1 MKKLLVLILF
11 IFQLSFSQNIGLYSQ
26 FNGRYDFTFVGN
38 TLNPIEN
45 SFQTFPAV
53 LTTSDASLNLN
64 SGDIIESA
72 YLYWAGCGT
81 GDFDVKLNGV
91 DITATR
97 TFSNVL
103 DQGAPFI
110 FNFFSAFTDVTSQVQ
125 ATGNGVYTLSDLDVS
140 PFISHHSLNSTNF
153 AGWALIVVYRNP
165 ALPLN
170 QLNIYDGMQVVS
182 SLQNNLNVTL
192 NALNVID
199 NVDAK
204 IGFLAWEGDSGIPA
218 VGSGLIESL
227 RINGNVISNPPLNP
241 GNNAFNGTNSETNS
255 NQLYNMDLDIYNIQ
269 NNINVGDTQALIQLT
284 SQQDYVMVNAIV
296 TKLNSQLPDARIS
309 FTTPNLSCNVRE
321 LVLNYT
327 VTNLNSTADLLPNTP
342 ITFYADGVVVGA
354 AFTQNVI
361 PIDGFETGT
370 ITVTIPAS
378 IPLQF
383 NLMAQVDDTGNGTGL
398 INEIS
403 ESNNSFSLPI
413 RLLASPNF
421 NQPEDLVSCNLG
433 LTRAL
438 FDFSSFED
446 FIKIETTDLVSFY
459 ETQAD
464 AIAEINQITNTSNF
478 EALTTPKTIWIR
490 IENTDGCFSIA
501 TFLLKSRNCEIIVYN
516 AVSPNND
523 GLNDTFFIDGLRN
536 IYLNFSLEIYN
547 RWGRLI
553 WTGNHSKPDWNG
565 KAENGVGNEDAP
577 GGTYYYILYLNDPNY
592 PNPMNGYLFLKR

>member
-1 MKKLLVLILF
+1 MKKLFFFFLF
-11 IFQLSFSQNIGLYSQ
+11 VVQLSFSQDISLYNQ

-45 SFQTFPAV
+45 SFQSFPAV
-53 LTTSDASLNLN
+53 LTTSDATLALS

-81 GDFDVKLNGV
+81 GDFDVKLNGT

-97 TFSNVL
+97 TFSNALV
-103 DQGAPFI
+103 QGQTY
-110 FNFFSAFTDVTSQVQ
+110 NFFSAFADVTTQVQ
-125 ATGNGVYTLSDLDVS
+125 TTGNGLYTLSDLDVS
-140 PFISHHSLNSTNF
+140 SFINHHAQNSTNF

-170 QLNIYDGMQVVS
+170 QLNVYDGMQVVS
-182 SLQNNLNVTL
+182 SLQNNLDVVL

-204 IGFLAWEGDSGIPA
+204 IGFLAWEGDSGIPFP
-218 VGSGLIESL
+218 GSTLIESL

-241 GNNAFNGTNSETNS
+241 GNNAFNGTNSATNS
-255 NQLYNMDLDIYNIQ
+255 NLLYNMDLDIYNIQ

-309 FTTPNLSCNVRE
+309 FIPPNLSCNVRQ
-321 LVLNYT
+321 LTLNYT
-327 VTNLNSTADLLPNTP
+327 ITNFNSTADLPANTP
-342 ITFYADGVVVGA
+342 ITFYADGVVVGT
-354 AFTQNVI
+354 AFTQNII
-361 PIDGFETGT
+361 PMDGFETGT
-370 ITVTIPAS
+370 ITVTIPTS

-383 NLMAQVDDTGNGTGL
+383 NLMAQVDDTGNGTGI

-403 ESNNSFSLPI
+403 ETNNSFSLPI
-413 RLLASPNF
+413 RLWASPLF
-421 NQPEDLVSCNLG
+421 NQPRDIESCNLG

-438 FDFSSFED
+438 FDFSIYENE
-446 FIKIETTDLVSFY
+446 IQMEATDLVSFY
-459 ETQAD
+459 EQETDAQA
-464 AIAEINQITNTSNF
+464 AINPITNTSNF
-478 EALTTPKTIWIR
+478 EALTTPKTIWVR
-490 IENTDGCFSIA
+490 IENTDDCIA
-501 TFLLKSRNCEIIVYN
+501 FTSFLLKAINCQLIIHN

-523 GLNDTFFIDGLRN
+523 GLNETFYIAGLRN
-536 IYLNFSLEIYN
+536 IYVNFKLEVYN

-553 WTGNHSKPDWNG
+553 WTGDNNKPDWNG
-565 KAENGVGNEDAP
+565 KAEHAVGNEDAP

-592 PNPMNGYLFLKR
+592 PDPLTGYLVLKR

>member
-1 MKKLLVLILF
+1 MKKLLLF
-11 IFQLSFSQNIGLYSQ
+11 FLFLFQLSFSQDISLYNQ

-53 LTTSDASLNLN
+53 LTTSDASLILN

-81 GDFDVKLNGV
+81 GDFDVKLNGT

-97 TFSNVL
+97 TFSNALV
-103 DQGAPFI
+103 QGQTY
-110 FNFFSAFTDVTSQVQ
+110 NFFSAFADVTTQVQ
-125 ATGNGVYTLSDLDVS
+125 ATGNGLYTLSDLDVS
-140 PFISHHSLNSTNF
+140 SFINLHAQNSTNF

-182 SLQNNLNVTL
+182 SLQNFLDVPL

-204 IGFLAWEGDSGIPA
+204 IGFLTWEGDSGIA
-218 VGSGLIESL
+218 NNETL
-227 RINGNVISNPPLNP
+227 RINGNIIGNPPLNP
-241 GNNAFNGTNSETNS
+241 ANNAFNGTNSVTNS

-284 SQQDYVMVNAIV
+284 SFQDYVMVNAIV

-309 FTTPNLSCNVRE
+309 FTEPNLSCNVRQ
-321 LVLNYT
+321 LTLNYT
-327 VTNLNSTADLLPNTP
+327 ITNFNSTADLPANTP
-342 ITFYADGVVVGA
+342 ITFYADGVVVGS
-354 AFTQNVI
+354 AFTQNII
-361 PIDGFETGT
+361 PMDGSEIGT
-370 ITVTIPAS
+370 ITVTIPTS

-383 NLMAQVDDTGNGTGL
+383 TLLAQVDDTGNGTGI

-413 RLLASPNF
+413 ILLATPNF
-421 NQPEDLVSCNLG
+421 NQPKDLVSCNLG
-433 LTRAL
+433 LTRAI
-438 FDFSSFED
+438 FDFSSYEN
-446 FIKIETTDLVSFY
+446 FIKIDSNDLVSFY

-464 AIAEINQITNTSNF
+464 AIAEINPIGNTTNF
-478 EALTTPKTIWIR
+478 EAVTTPKTIWVR
-490 IENTDGCFSIA
+490 IENADDCFSI
-501 TFLLKSRNCEIIVYN
+501 TSFLLKSRNCELIIYN

-536 IYLNFSLEIYN
+536 IYVNFNLEVYN

-553 WTGNHSKPDWNG
+553 WTGNNNKPDWDG
-565 KAENGVGNEDAP
+565 KAENSVGNEDSP
-577 GGTYYYILYLNDPNY
+577 GGTYYYILYLNDPKY
-592 PNPMNGYLFLKR
+592 PDPMNGYLLLKR

>member
-1 MKKLLVLILF
+1 MKKLLVF
-11 IFQLSFSQNIGLYSQ
+11 IMFVFQLSFSQNIGLYSQ

-45 SFQTFPAV
+45 SFQSFPAV
-53 LTTSDASLNLN
+53 LTTSDASLTLN

-81 GDFDVKLNGV
+81 GDFNVKLNGV

-97 TFSNVL
+97 TFSNIL
-103 DQGAPFI
+103 DQGAPYI

-140 PFISHHSLNSTNF
+140 SFIDHHSLNSTNF

-182 SLQNNLNVTL
+182 RLQNYLNVTL

-227 RINGNVISNPPLNP
+227 QINGNVISNPPLNP
-241 GNNAFNGTNSETNS
+241 GNNAFNGTNSVTNS

-269 NNINVGDTQALIQLT
+269 NNIAVGDSSALIQLT

-309 FTTPNLSCNVRE
+309 FPTPSLSCNVRE
-321 LVLNYT
+321 LVINYT
-327 VTNLNSTADLLPNTP
+327 VTNLNSTADLLANTP
-342 ITFYADGVVVGA
+342 ITFYADGVVIGS
-354 AFTQNVI
+354 AFTQNII
-361 PIDGFETGT
+361 PIDGSETGT

-378 IPLQF
+378 VPLQF
-383 NLMAQVDDTGNGTGL
+383 NLMAQVDDTGNGTGI

-421 NQPEDLVSCNLG
+421 NQLEDLVSCNLG

-438 FDFSSFED
+438 FDFSSYED
-446 FIKIETTDLVSFY
+446 SIKIEATDIVSFY
-459 ETQAD
+459 ELETD
-464 AIAEINQITNTSNF
+464 AIAEINEITNTSNF
-478 EALTTPKTIWIR
+478 EAITTPKTIWVR
-490 IENTDGCFSIA
+490 IENTDGCFSI
-501 TFLLKSRNCEIIVYN
+501 TPFLLKSRNCEIIIYN
-516 AVSPNND
+516 AVSPNDD
-523 GLNDTFFIDGLRN
+523 GSNDTFFIDGLRN

-577 GGTYYYILYLNDPNY
+577 GGTYYYILHLNDPNY
-592 PNPMNGYLFLKR
+592 PEPLTGYLLLKR